1 LDSLSTYGNA
11 RDDALIKSFFL
22 ALFIC
27 TGLLLA
33 DGGTVQF
40 RGPAG
45 PFEVTV
51 FASPAPV
58 RIGSTDLSVLIK
70 KPATDATV
78 LDADV
83 SFHLVKSVDGK
94 IIEVTTRATHDKA
107 TNKLL
112 YAANTRIPA
121 NGSWRVDVLI
131 KQGGTAA
138 QLSGRMQVL
147 PPQPPLEKY
156 WAYFALLPLL
166 AILFAI
172 SQRLKRQRRR
182 SVRSSR

>member
-1 LDSLSTYGNA
+1 LSK
-11 RDDALIKSFFL
+11 RFLL
-22 ALFIC
+22 ALFAC
-27 TGLLLA
+27 AGVLLA
-33 DGGTVQF
+33 DGGAIQF

-45 PFEVTV
+45 PFDVTV

-70 KPATDATV
+70 KTAGDSTV

-83 SFHLVKSVDGK
+83 SFHLVKSIDGK
-94 IIEVTTRATHDKA
+94 IIEVTTHATHDKA

-121 NGSWRVDVLI
+121 NGSWRVDVVI
-131 KQGGTAA
+131 KQAGAAA
-138 QLSGRMQVL
+138 QISGRIFVL

-172 SQRLKRQRRR
+172 SQRLKRKRRR
-182 SVRSSR
+182 SARSSR